1 MPTSSVFVLI
11 RVPRRLVAKHACV
24 RPAYRLVYAAVNRYE
39 WLLFFHIAA
48 SIVWLG
54 GALAVQVLAFRANR
68 ADDPAR
74 MTTIAHE
81 IEWIGTRIFLPASL
95 LVLVLGIILA
105 VDGPWDFGQTWIILA
120 LIGFG
125 LSFVTGA
132 AFLGPESGRIGK
144 LLAADGPESLA
155 VRDRIQRIFLV
166 SRIELVLLYLI
177 VLDMVVK
184 PGL

>member
-1 MPTSSVFVLI
+1 
-11 RVPRRLVAKHACV
+11 
-24 RPAYRLVYAAVNRYE
+24 VNRYE

-48 SIVWLG
+48 AIVWLG
-54 GALAVQVLAFRANR
+54 SGVAVQVLAFRANR
-68 ADDPAR
+68 AEDPAR
-74 MTTIAHE
+74 MVTIAHE
-81 IEWIGTRIFLPASL
+81 AEWFGMRIFLPSSL
-95 LVLVLGIILA
+95 TVLVLGIILT

-120 LIGFG
+120 LIGWG

-144 LLAADGPESLA
+144 LLAAEGPESPA
-155 VRDRIQRIFLV
+155 VQARIRRIFLI

>member
-1 MPTSSVFVLI
+1 
-11 RVPRRLVAKHACV
+11 
-24 RPAYRLVYAAVNRYE
+24 VNRYE

-48 SIVWLG
+48 AIVWLG
-54 GALAVQVLAFRANR
+54 SGVAVQVLAFRANR

-74 MTTIAHE
+74 MVTIAHE
-81 IEWIGTRIFLPASL
+81 AEWFGMRIFLPSSL
-95 LVLVLGIILA
+95 TVLVLGIILT

-120 LIGFG
+120 LIGWG

-132 AFLGPESGRIGK
+132 AFLGPEFGRIGK
-144 LLAADGPESLA
+144 LLAAEGPESPA
-155 VRDRIQRIFLV
+155 VRARIQRIFLV

>member
-1 MPTSSVFVLI
+1 M
-11 RVPRRLVAKHACV
+11 
-24 RPAYRLVYAAVNRYE
+24 NRYE

-54 GALAVQVLAFRANR
+54 GGVAIQILAVRANR
-68 ADDPAR
+68 ADDPVR

-81 IEWIGTRIFLPASL
+81 AEWVGMRIFLPSSL
-95 LVLVLGIILA
+95 IVLIIGVILTI
-105 VDGPWDFGQTWIILA
+105 DGPWDFGQTWIILA

-125 LSFVTGA
+125 ISFVTGA
-132 AFLGPESGRIGK
+132 AYLGPESGRIGK
-144 LLAADGPESLA
+144 LLAAEGPESPA
-155 VRDRIQRIFLV
+155 VRARIQRIFLV

-177 VLDMVVK
+177 ALDMVIK

>member
-1 MPTSSVFVLI
+1 M
-11 RVPRRLVAKHACV
+11 
-24 RPAYRLVYAAVNRYE
+24 NRYE
-39 WLLFFHIAA
+39 WLLFLHIAA
-48 SIVWLG
+48 AIVWLG
-54 GALAVQVLAFRANR
+54 GGMAIQVLAIRANR
-68 ADDPAR
+68 AVDPAR

-81 IEWIGTRIFLPASL
+81 AEWFGTRIALPSSL
-95 LVLVLGIILA
+95 TVLVVGIILTI
-105 VDGPWDFGQTWIILA
+105 DGPWDFGQTWIVLA

-144 LLAADGPESLA
+144 LLAAEGPESPA
-155 VRDRIQRIFLV
+155 VRARIQRIFLV

-177 VLDMVVK
+177 VLDMVLK

>member
-1 MPTSSVFVLI
+1 MLASVG
-11 RVPRRLVAKHACV
+11 PERL
-24 RPAYRLVYAAVNRYE
+24 RYAAVNRYE

-48 SIVWLG
+48 AIVWLG
-54 GALAVQVLAFRANR
+54 GGVAIQVLAIRANR
-68 ADDPAR
+68 TDDPAR

-81 IEWIGTRIFLPASL
+81 AEWFGTRIFLPSSL
-95 LVLVLGIILA
+95 LVLVLGILLTI
-105 VDGPWDFGQTWIILA
+105 DGPWNFGQTWIVLA
-120 LIGFG
+120 LIGYG

-132 AFLGPESGRIGK
+132 AFLGPESGRIGN
-144 LLAADGPESLA
+144 LLAAEGPDSPA
-155 VRDRIQRIFLV
+155 VRARIQRIFLV

>member
-1 MPTSSVFVLI
+1 M
-11 RVPRRLVAKHACV
+11 
-24 RPAYRLVYAAVNRYE
+24 NRYE

-48 SIVWLG
+48 AIVWLG
-54 GALAVQVLAFRANR
+54 SGVAVQVLAFRANS
-68 ADDPAR
+68 AEDPAR
-74 MTTIAHE
+74 MVTIAHE
-81 IEWIGTRIFLPASL
+81 AEWFGMRIFLPSSL
-95 LVLVLGIILA
+95 TVLVLGIILT

-120 LIGFG
+120 LIGWG

-144 LLAADGPESLA
+144 LLAAEGPESPA
-155 VRDRIQRIFLV
+155 VRARIQRMFLV

>member
-1 MPTSSVFVLI
+1 
-11 RVPRRLVAKHACV
+11 
-24 RPAYRLVYAAVNRYE
+24 VNRYE

-48 SIVWLG
+48 AIVWLG
-54 GALAVQVLAFRANR
+54 SGVAVQVLAFRANR

-74 MTTIAHE
+74 MVTIAHE
-81 IEWIGTRIFLPASL
+81 AEWFGMRIFLPSSL
-95 LVLVLGIILA
+95 TVLVLGIFLT
-105 VDGPWDFGQTWIILA
+105 VDGPWDFRQTWIILA
-120 LIGFG
+120 VIGWG

-144 LLAADGPESLA
+144 LLAAEGPESPA
-155 VRDRIQRIFLV
+155 VRARIQRNFLV

>member
-1 MPTSSVFVLI
+1 M
-11 RVPRRLVAKHACV
+11 
-24 RPAYRLVYAAVNRYE
+24 NRYE

-48 SIVWLG
+48 AIVWLG
-54 GALAVQVLAFRANR
+54 GGLAVQVLAIRANR

-74 MTTIAHE
+74 MTTIASE
-81 IEWIGTRIFLPASL
+81 AEWFGTRIALPSSFS
-95 LVLVLGIILA
+95 VLVLGIILA
-105 VDGPWDFGQTWIILA
+105 VDGPWDFGQTWIVLA

-132 AFLGPESGRIGK
+132 VFLGPESGRIAK
-144 LLAADGPESLA
+144 LLAAEGPESPA
-155 VRDRIQRIFLV
+155 VRSRIQRIFLV

-177 VLDMVVK
+177 VLDMIAK